1 MTLSIRLQCADAHG
15 SVIRAE
21 TRSGSVALAY
31 TTYGHD
37 PRALPACPSLRFTG
51 ELREWLSGN
60 YLLGN
65 GYRAYSPVLLRFT
78 SPDDLSPFGE
88 GGLNT
93 YAYCAGDPINSVDP
107 SGHTRQRMRTAPAP
121 AASKWQLVKK
131 SVRKKLAFV
140 EDATTF
146 ARLFVRLL
154 RNPTWSNR
162 WAVAK
167 QTGKMAI
174 KYGPL
179 APVYW
184 VYDWLRPTPAVPDQV
199 VAASSQR
206 SATEAPAP
214 GRRTDVRQAADKRN
228 ELRSDTA

>member
-21 TRSGSVALAY
+21 TRSGTVVLAY

-37 PRALPACPSLRFTG
+37 PRALPACPSLQFNG

-78 SPDDLSPFGE
+78 SPDDLSPFAE
-88 GGLNT
+88 GGLNA
-93 YAYCAGDPINSVDP
+93 YAYCAGAPINSVDP
-107 SGHTRQRMRTAPAP
+107 SGHMPARTGVSKP
-121 AASKWQLVKK
+121 AAVGRWQILAK
-131 SVRKKLAFV
+131 SVRKKVAIV
-140 EDATTF
+140 KDATTF
-146 ARLFVRLL
+146 AKLFVELL

-162 WAVAK
+162 WAVVK

-184 VYDWLRPTPAVPDQV
+184 AYDWLRPTPAVPDQV
-199 VAASSQR
+199 VATSTQPSAS
-206 SATEAPAP
+206 EASAP
-214 GRRTDVRQAADKRN
+214 GPRTDVRQPADKRS

>member
-1 MTLSIRLQCADAHG
+1 MPHSTRLLYTDAHG
-15 SVIRAE
+15 SVLRAQGE
-21 TRSGSVALAY
+21 TGQSVLAY
-31 TTYGHD
+31 TVHGHD
-37 PRALPACPSLRFTG
+37 SGARPVSPFLRFNG
-51 ELREWLSGN
+51 EVPEKLSGN

-78 SPDDLSPFGE
+78 SPDGLSPFGE
-88 GGLNT
+88 GGLNA

-107 SGHTRQRMRTAPAP
+107 SGHVPFRRRAATATR
-121 AASKWQLVKK
+121 WQLVKK
-131 SVRKKLAFV
+131 SVRKKLALV

-146 ARLFVRLL
+146 AKLFVKLL
-154 RNPTWSNR
+154 KNPTWSNR

-184 VYDWLRPTPAVPDQV
+184 VYDWLRPTPSVPDQV
-199 VAASSQR
+199 TATSVPAATQ
-206 SATEAPAP
+206 AGAP
-214 GRRTDVRQAADKRN
+214 GGPADGQPLSGRRD
-228 ELRSDTA
+228 ELRGDSA